1 MTRTHLDPRS
11 VMAIR
16 ARFYVAEFNEQVIGG
31 DQRQAK
37 VVMRAVTRKTDDDNI
52 DWARYSPSGE
62 FWVMVSNQAGG
73 AFESFHDLLGKD
85 VSILISPIP
94 AEDA

>member
-1 MTRTHLDPRS
+1 
-11 VMAIR
+11 MAIR
-16 ARFYVAEFNEQVIGG
+16 ARFYVAEFNEQATGG

-37 VVMRAVTRKTDDDNI
+37 VVMRAVTRKTDDNI
-52 DWARYSPSGE
+52 DWAKYSPSGE

-73 AFESFHDLLGKD
+73 AFESFRDLLGKD

-94 AEDA
+94 AEET